1 VRTVTARISL
11 ARAVMIGALAW
22 LAGACASVSAPPPGS
37 VATPAPPSPPGPV
50 PAPGAQALPLPEAFE
65 SDDFIVTFARAGD
78 TPESLAARYLG
89 DAAKAWMIEDYAGTR
104 ALSPGQEVVI
114 PRRAW
119 NLSGVRADGYQIV
132 PILCYHNLGEQAK
145 GRMVMAAA
153 TFREQMLYL
162 KAKGYR
168 VVSLREFV
176 EFTRLG
182 RQLPQRSVV
191 LTFDDGYKSFRQYA
205 YPVLKELGFP
215 ATLFVYTDYVG
226 AGRNALSWA
235 ELRELAAEGFDIQ
248 AHSKTHGDLRRIA
261 GEPEAQYQRRMQAE
275 LAQPQE
281 LFQKNLGRRAD
292 IIAFPYGSWDESLL
306 GKVIEHGY
314 VAGFSVR
321 RQGNGSFIRLLAGNR
336 SQIYS
341 EMTLDD
347 FAKNLNVYQRE
358 SLVEPAK

>member
-1 VRTVTARISL
+1 VTARIPL
-11 ARAVMIGALAW
+11 ARVVMIAALAW
-22 LAGACASVSAPPPGS
+22 LAGACASAPAPPLVSVAAPAPPP
-37 VATPAPPSPPGPV
+37 PPGPV
-50 PAPGAQALPLPEAFE
+50 PAPGAQASGLPEAFE
-65 SDDFIVTFARAGD
+65 SEDFIVTFARAGD

-132 PILCYHNLGEQAK
+132 PILCYHNLGDQAK
-145 GRMVMAAA
+145 GRMVMAAS
-153 TFREQMLYL
+153 TFREQMQYL
-162 KAKGYR
+162 KAKGYH
-168 VVSLREFV
+168 VISLREFV

-191 LTFDDGYKSFRQYA
+191 LTFDDGYKSFRQLA

-226 AGRNALSWA
+226 AGRNALSWQD
-235 ELRELAAEGFDIQ
+235 LRALAAEGFDVQ

-261 GEPEAQYQRRMQAE
+261 GEPDAQYQRRMQAE

-281 LFQKNLGRRAD
+281 QFQKNLGRRAD

-306 GKVIEHGY
+306 GRAIEHGY

-321 RQGNGSFIRLLAGNR
+321 RQGNGSFIRRLAGNR

-358 SLVEPAK
+358 SLLEPAK